1 MRHCRGQEGT
11 DGDEGTDLFFRFAQ
25 EWSIACPQA
34 ERRKE
39 ASQPYDLEKQKQKKT
54 RAFDLGFLT
63 NVGRKDS
70 CILGREDGLRE
81 G

>member
-1 MRHCRGQEGT
+1 MCPPAMRHCRGQEGT

-39 ASQPYDLEKQKQKKT
+39 ASQPYDLGKKKT
-54 RAFDLGFLT
+54 NPSL
-63 NVGRKDS
+63 
-70 CILGREDGLRE
+70 
-81 G
+81 